1 MSCNKRSIC
10 QGHCDVMI
18 EIFEIVGN
26 LLTTNLQLNFYL
38 QVPASYNFPLKLSI
52 IVFII
57 VCMHFKWLN
66 FIP

>member
-1 MSCNKRSIC
+1 
-10 QGHCDVMI
+10 MI

-57 VCMHFKWLN
+57 CMHAF
-66 FIP
+66 